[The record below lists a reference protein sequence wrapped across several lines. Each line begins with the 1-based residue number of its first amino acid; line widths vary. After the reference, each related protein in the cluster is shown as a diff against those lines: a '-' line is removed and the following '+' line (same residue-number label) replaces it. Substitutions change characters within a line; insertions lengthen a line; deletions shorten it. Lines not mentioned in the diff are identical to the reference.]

1 MVISCRCGERDLN
14 RCGCGDVFAGRKN
27 KLCFGCGD
35 WCGDEKWNLLALRGW
50 LRGSKSNSPGL
61 RGLTNPPS
69 PSPVIVASYVTGQHG
84 MGERAS
90 TQARPSEIQQS
101 FPKIT
106 SDEAQA
112 QRDCQAALD
121 AIKLMA
127 SRLDHWV

>member
-1 MVISCRCGERDLN
+1 
-14 RCGCGDVFAGRKN
+14 
-27 KLCFGCGD
+27 
-35 WCGDEKWNLLALRGW
+35 
-50 LRGSKSNSPGL
+50 
-61 RGLTNPPS
+61 
-69 PSPVIVASYVTGQHG
+69 